1 MDEETLMQKIKEEK
15 YSEAFTEIKEYL
27 KEHPKDKQQL
37 KLLAKLQNEYKKKG
51 QKDILAKINSKV
63 ESKQFDDAI
72 NLINECLE
80 ILPDDKRV
88 IQLKEKIE
96 SSSVKYELDSGYV
109 AAKEQFDSENYS
121 EAIKILTPLLKK
133 YKTDQ
138 RLLKL
143 KDDAETERWAQQSAK
158 WTSEAQDFLQNED
171 FDNALKKIEMVLK
184 RDSSNKNAL
193 KLREK
198 ILEEQKRTGKKKL
211 WDEINTQIKIQNY
224 SIALDRI
231 KELLEID
238 PNDVKA
244 QKLQSSIIET
254 EMKFEK
260 KKVMD
265 RALAELNA
273 YKFGDAR
280 RALDNISEH
289 LKSDKD
295 IMGLKDAI
303 NAAEQKYT
311 LDNLIMTAKNLIKN
325 KEYEKAEAKVDEA
338 IKVSNNMSKDAITL
352 KAELQKKVKKDKI
365 DKMMDVLPIYQ
376 KGKKWE
382 DALQII
388 NQILELDSE
397 QPKALKL
404 KAQFE
409 QELGIIVPKEKPTKV
424 PAAPSAEAEEEGAP
438 FPEEVQVVREYDYV
452 GGEIRFKVAIRNNTE
467 TAVTNISVLLNVTE
481 QYTIESLTKQVSFL
495 APGESRG
502 VDFMLMP
509 MACGQSRVFGTVS
522 YSDAFGEPH
531 SVTIQPKEI
540 QIKCPLVI
548 PESASREEIEDWL
561 KSQLK
566 STCAVDLGNTQREQ
580 GFKVANEQIAA
591 LDLHNLFVDDVKLES
606 EFLGIAKVTQNKI
619 LVRATALEDKVQIDV
634 FTDDMKSATG
644 ILAYVRNLIQ
654 IAMHVQSDLQIKED
668 KIGVQI
674 LDAFDIIGRLSKICD
689 LCQILGTINDG
700 VLILNELTT
709 QVEKS
714 YLKDELYADLLKWK
728 TDLEQQQDSSAQLA
742 EELSND
748 LEYNAIDWIR
758 TAHQI
763 TQSKYGVYRDTFDS
777 SSSVATQKLEGRINA
792 IGDEIIAL
800 ENAYMRRIIRYLLII
815 HKDNGLVLFT
825 HGFGKFQFDSDL
837 VGGFLTAIQSFGV
850 EISQKATPVTKLA
863 YGAFELELK
872 AGNFITVAIVLAGK
886 GTELIRKKL
895 NTFTGDF
902 ERKFKT
908 NLEQWDGN
916 IDAFK
921 EIEPV
926 VNKLFGIEESA

>member
-1 MDEETLMQKIKEEK
+1 MNEKTLMQKMKEEK
-15 YSEAFTEIKEYL
+15 YHEALMEIKGYL
-27 KEHPKDKQQL
+27 KDHPKDKQQL
-37 KLLAKLQNEYKKKG
+37 KLLGKLQIEYRKKG
-51 QKDILAKINSKV
+51 QKEILAKVTDKV
-63 ESKQFDDAI
+63 ESKKFDDAI
-72 NLINECLE
+72 DLINEYLE
-80 ILPDDKRV
+80 IIPDDKRF
-88 IQLKEKIE
+88 IQLKEKITQDKI
-96 SSSVKYELDSGYV
+96 KYEIESGY
-109 AAKEQFDSENYS
+109 ATAKEQFDSENFS
-121 EAIKILTPLLKK
+121 EAIKILMPLVKK
-133 YKTDQ
+133 YKEPK
-138 RLLKL
+138 LLKL
-143 KDDAETERWAQQSAK
+143 KEEAENAKWAQQSTK
-158 WTSEAQDFLQNED
+158 WEVESRELLQNED
-171 FDNALKKIEMVLK
+171 FDNALKKVEMILK

-198 ILEEQKRTGKKKL
+198 ILDEQKRTGKKKL

-260 KKVMD
+260 KKAMD

-273 YKFGDAR
+273 YKFNDAR
-280 RALDNISEH
+280 MVLDNISEH
-289 LKSDKD
+289 LKTDKD
-295 IMGLKDAI
+295 IMGLIDTI

-311 LDNLIMTAKNLIKN
+311 LDNLILTAKNLIKS

-338 IKVSNNMSKDAITL
+338 IKISNNLSKEAITM
-352 KAELQKKVKKDKI
+352 KEDLQKKTKKGKI
-365 DKMMDVLPIYQ
+365 DKLMDILTVYQ
-376 KGKKWE
+376 KGKNYE
-382 DALQII
+382 GALQVV
-388 NQILELDSE
+388 NQILDLDSE

-409 QELGIIVPKEKPTKV
+409 KELGIKV
-424 PAAPSAEAEEEGAP
+424 PEELPATVAEEIGEGGAP
-438 FPEEVQVVREYDYV
+438 KLGEVQVVREYDYV

-467 TAVTNISVLLNVTE
+467 TAITNISVLLNVTE
-481 QYTIESLTKQVSFL
+481 QYTIESLTKQVPFL

-522 YSDAFGEPH
+522 YADSFGEPH
-531 SVTIQPKEI
+531 SITIQPKEI

-548 PESASREEIEDWL
+548 PESASRDEIEDWL

-566 STCAVDLGNTQREQ
+566 STCAVDLGNISRDQ

-591 LDLHNLFVDDVKLES
+591 LDLHNLFVDDVKFES

-619 LVRATALEDKVQIDV
+619 LVRATVLEDKVQIDV

-644 ILAYVRNLIQ
+644 ILAYIRNLIQ
-654 IAMHVQSDLQIKED
+654 IAMNVQSDLQVKEE

-674 LDAFDIIGRLSKICD
+674 LNAFEIIGRLSKLCD

-700 VLILNELTT
+700 VLILNELTA
-709 QVEKS
+709 QVESS
-714 YLKDELYADLLKWK
+714 YLKDELYANLMQWK
-728 TDLEQQQDSSAQLA
+728 TDLEQQQDSTAQLT
-742 EELSND
+742 EEQSND
-748 LEYNAIDWIR
+748 LEYNVIDWIK

-763 TQSKYGVYRDTFDS
+763 TQSKYGVYKDTFDS
-777 SSSVATQKLEGRINA
+777 SSSVATQKLEGQINA

-800 ENAYMRRIIRYLLII
+800 ENAYMRRIMRYLMII
-815 HKDNGLVLFT
+815 HKENGLVLFT

-837 VGGFLTAIQSFGV
+837 VGGFLTAIQSFGM

-872 AGNFITVAIVLAGK
+872 AGDFITVAIVLAGK
-886 GTELIRKKL
+886 ATELIREKL
-895 NTFTGDF
+895 NNFSSDF
-902 ERKFKT
+902 EHKFKS

-926 VNKLFGIEESA
+926 VNKIFGIEESA